1 MGDYIIILPVY
12 NDVATFKRYTYK
24 FLTEHKLQ
32 SKAVF
37 LIQSDKDARD
47 YGEAFPDIKQERTPK
62 GGLQAQNFMNKKL
75 PHNKKIVSIDDDVS
89 SLKKLSGDKLVDV
102 ADMNGLF
109 NSIFDNLKKTK
120 LSLAGFYPMQSAE
133 YMKEREAIT
142 KDLRFIQGS
151 LYLYFNKGLKLQQ
164 NGKSDYIFTIDN
176 YRKDGGVLRY
186 NHYGMRYKFE
196 EGNEKVGDVD
206 RFLKQ
211 YGDYVSR
218 VKRHKRG
225 TTSIILKKDPD

>member
-37 LIQSDKDARD
+37 LIQSDKDAKD

-109 NSIFDNLKKTK
+109 NSIFDNLKKNK
-120 LSLAGFYPMQSAE
+120 LSLAGFYPTPSAD

-142 KDLRFIQGS
+142 KDLRFIVGA
-151 LYLYFNKGLKLQQ
+151 LRLYFNKKIPISLG
-164 NGKSDYIFTIDN
+164 GKSDYAFTIEN
-176 YRKDGGVLRY
+176 YRRDGGVLRY
-186 NHYGMRYKFE
+186 NHYGIRYQYK
-196 EGNEKVGDVD
+196 EGLEKAGDLEK
-206 RFLKQ
+206 FLKQ
-211 YGDYVSR
+211 YGDYVSKVNR
-218 VKRHKRG
+218 QKG
-225 TTSIILKKDPD
+225 GLTSIILKKNP